1 MCTKS
6 SKTQLEAL
14 VSCSASVVALL
25 ATAVCGS
32 PSSRFSQ
39 SFSAA
44 RNHPKL
50 FSELRAAPK
59 AAVCHA
65 LLQDKILAAVPVA
78 VEEGAIMKPE

>member
-1 MCTKS
+1 MYS
-6 SKTQLEAL
+6 SNDRLKGGR
-14 VSCSASVVALL
+14 
-25 ATAVCGS
+25 AVCGS

-44 RNHPKL
+44 RNHREF
-50 FSELRAAPK
+50 FSEPRAVPK

-78 VEEGAIMKPE
+78 VEEGEIKK